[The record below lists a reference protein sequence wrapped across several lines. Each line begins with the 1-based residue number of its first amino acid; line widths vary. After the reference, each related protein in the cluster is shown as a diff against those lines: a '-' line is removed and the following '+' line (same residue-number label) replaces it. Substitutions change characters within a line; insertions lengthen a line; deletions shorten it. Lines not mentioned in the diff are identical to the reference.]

1 MRLNRLDMNLTL
13 CLDALLAERNVSRAA
28 TRLFVS
34 QPAMSIALRR
44 LREHFNDELMVQTG
58 RSYRLTSFAESL
70 QRPVRDVV
78 LQMQA
83 ISGWRPNFDP
93 AKSDRTIT
101 IGASDY
107 VLTVYIIKALAR
119 VYAQAPGMHVAVRLL
134 NSNYLED
141 LDSGEIDLLII
152 PNALASESHPSDVLF
167 TDTFSCVVWKDNTLV
182 KRSITRNQYLQLGH
196 VITEWDGG
204 RLDSLDE
211 MVLSRLGYRRRREI
225 VAPGFT
231 LAPQFVVGTQRI
243 ATVQTQ
249 LANAMAE
256 RWPIRVLRCPIDI
269 PPIVEM
275 VQWHKYQE
283 RDPAILWFIDLLKT
297 VATELSDKPQRGT

>member
-182 KRSITRNQYLQLGH
+182 KRSITRNQYLKLGH

-256 RWPIRVLRCPIDI
+256 RWPIRVLRCPIEI

-283 RDPAILWFIDLLKT
+283 RDPAILWFIELLKT

>member
-93 AKSDRTIT
+93 K
-101 IGASDY
+101 
-107 VLTVYIIKALAR
+107 
-119 VYAQAPGMHVAVRLL
+119 
-134 NSNYLED
+134 
-141 LDSGEIDLLII
+141 
-152 PNALASESHPSDVLF
+152 
-167 TDTFSCVVWKDNTLV
+167 
-182 KRSITRNQYLQLGH
+182 
-196 VITEWDGG
+196 
-204 RLDSLDE
+204 
-211 MVLSRLGYRRRREI
+211 
-225 VAPGFT
+225 
-231 LAPQFVVGTQRI
+231 
-243 ATVQTQ
+243 
-249 LANAMAE
+249 
-256 RWPIRVLRCPIDI
+256 IR
-269 PPIVEM
+269 
-275 VQWHKYQE
+275 
-283 RDPAILWFIDLLKT
+283 
-297 VATELSDKPQRGT
+297 

>member
-13 CLDALLAERNVSRAA
+13 CLDALLAERSVSRAA
-28 TRLFVS
+28 NRLFVS

-44 LREHFNDELMVQTG
+44 LREHFSDELMVQSART
-58 RSYRLTSFAESL
+58 YRLTSFAESL
-70 QRPVRDVV
+70 QKPVRDVV

-93 AKSDRTIT
+93 AKSDRAIT
-101 IGASDY
+101 IEASDY
-107 VLTVYIIKALAR
+107 ILTVYIIKALAR
-119 VYAQAPGMHVAVRLL
+119 VYAQAPGMRVAVRLL

-152 PNALASESHPSDVLF
+152 PDALSSENHPNDILF

-211 MVLSRLGYRRRREI
+211 TLLSQLGYRRRREI
-225 VAPGFT
+225 VAPGFS
-231 LAPQFVVGTQRI
+231 LAPQFVIGTQRI

-249 LANAMAE
+249 LANAMAKQ
-256 RWPIRVLRCPIDI
+256 WPIRVLRCPIDM
-269 PPIVEM
+269 PPIVET

-297 VATELSDKPQRGT
+297 VAMELSG

>member
-13 CLDALLAERNVSRAA
+13 CLDALLVERNVSRAA

-44 LREHFNDELMVQTG
+44 LRQHFNDELMVQSG
-58 RSYRLTSFAESL
+58 RTYRLTSFAESL
-70 QRPVRDVV
+70 QKPVRDVV

-101 IGASDY
+101 IEASDY
-107 VLTVYIIKALAR
+107 ILTVYIIKALAR
-119 VYAQAPGMHVAVRLL
+119 VYAQAPGMRVAVRLL

-152 PNALASESHPSDVLF
+152 PDALSSENHPNDVLF
-167 TDTFSCVVWKDNTLV
+167 TDTFSCVVWKDNALV

-211 MVLSRLGYRRRREI
+211 TRAAVRGRHPADRHR
-225 VAPGFT
+225 ADPT
-231 LAPQFVVGTQRI
+231 
-243 ATVQTQ
+243 
-249 LANAMAE
+249 
-256 RWPIRVLRCPIDI
+256 C
-269 PPIVEM
+269 
-275 VQWHKYQE
+275 E
-283 RDPAILWFIDLLKT
+283 RDGRALADSRPALSYRHAADRRNGS
-297 VATELSDKPQRGT
+297 VAQVPRARSRHPMVHRLA

>member
-1 MRLNRLDMNLTL
+1 
-13 CLDALLAERNVSRAA
+13 
-28 TRLFVS
+28 
-34 QPAMSIALRR
+34 MSI
-44 LREHFNDELMVQTG
+44 
-58 RSYRLTSFAESL
+58 
-70 QRPVRDVV
+70 
-78 LQMQA
+78 
-83 ISGWRPNFDP
+83 
-93 AKSDRTIT
+93 
-101 IGASDY
+101 
-107 VLTVYIIKALAR
+107 
-119 VYAQAPGMHVAVRLL
+119 AVRLL
-134 NSNYLED
+134 NSNYMED

-152 PNALASESHPSDVLF
+152 PDVLSSKSHPSDALF

-182 KRSITRNQYLQLGH
+182 KRNLTRKQYLQLGH

-204 RLDSLDE
+204 RLDALDE
-211 MVLSRLGYRRRREI
+211 MVLSRLGYQRRREV

-269 PPIVEM
+269 PPIVET

-283 RDPAILWFIDLLKT
+283 RDPAILWFIDLLRI
-297 VATELSDKPQRGT
+297 VAAELSGKPRER